1 MIEKKD
7 KKLFW
12 SLMFWALVPSVYQLI
27 RMHIIVS
34 ADVDINILGQL
45 EWYDLLNEIII
56 VTLTVPLYFLL
67 KPEKNGNSA
76 EKNGTAFMLAI
87 SVYMVFS
94 IIVYA
99 EAKKLAEL
107 MLAGHAV
114 DYLRIETISMAVEF
128 VSTFMIILYTL
139 NNKDTSIYML
149 LLLKIVLLICAD
161 LLIIPVYNENG
172 VAYSTLLVNSI
183 ISMIS
188 VVIAARS
195 KLMKFG
201 KKIEYTWLKQWG
213 KLGLYAGI
221 QIFLDNFIYAVM
233 VCRMVNQVG
242 ETGNY
247 WIANNF
253 IYGWLLLP
261 VFQLSEIIKKN
272 RIKKLEF
279 HNVWKYGFYI
289 ILCWMVTQPFW
300 NLFLKFG
307 MGIQPGNIILIVNK
321 MMLFY
326 IPFLFSNLI
335 DAWFISC
342 GKNHFILVNSI
353 VVNILYYGMVYILFL
368 KGFFHL
374 NIQFIMNMFGGGML
388 VHCVVSFIQLGKMN
402 HDNRLYETN

>member
-76 EKNGTAFMLAI
+76 EKNGTAFLLAI

-201 KKIEYTWLKQWG
+201 KK
-213 KLGLYAGI
+213 
-221 QIFLDNFIYAVM
+221 
-233 VCRMVNQVG
+233 
-242 ETGNY
+242 
-247 WIANNF
+247 
-253 IYGWLLLP
+253 
-261 VFQLSEIIKKN
+261 
-272 RIKKLEF
+272 
-279 HNVWKYGFYI
+279 
-289 ILCWMVTQPFW
+289 
-300 NLFLKFG
+300 
-307 MGIQPGNIILIVNK
+307 
-321 MMLFY
+321 
-326 IPFLFSNLI
+326 
-335 DAWFISC
+335 
-342 GKNHFILVNSI
+342 
-353 VVNILYYGMVYILFL
+353 
-368 KGFFHL
+368 
-374 NIQFIMNMFGGGML
+374 
-388 VHCVVSFIQLGKMN
+388 
-402 HDNRLYETN
+402 